1 MENFVLI
8 NEDNKTIKYEDWIF
22 MNKDNIDNII
32 NKILDKLN
40 MNSKRY
46 KYVIDEENLIEEL
59 QYYLYETSNT
69 KYKKNRFI

>member
-8 NEDNKTIKYEDWIF
+8 NEDNKTIKYENWVF
-22 MNKDNIDNII
+22 MNKHYIDNII
-32 NKILDKLN
+32 NKILDELN

>member
-8 NEDNKTIKYEDWIF
+8 NEDNKTLKYEDWVF
-22 MNKDNIDNII
+22 MNKHYIDNII
-32 NKILDKLN
+32 NKILDELKLY
-40 MNSKRY
+40 SKKY

>member
-1 MENFVLI
+1 MENFVLN
-8 NEDNKTIKYEDWIF
+8 NEDNKTIKYENWVF
-22 MNKDNIDNII
+22 MNKHYIDNII
-32 NKILDKLN
+32 NKILDELN

>member
-8 NEDNKTIKYEDWIF
+8 NEDNKTIKYEDWVF

-32 NKILDKLN
+32 NKILDELN

-46 KYVIDEENLIEEL
+46 KYVIDEENLIKEL

>member
-8 NEDNKTIKYEDWIF
+8 NEDNKTIKYEDWVF

-32 NKILDKLN
+32 NKILDELN
-40 MNSKRY
+40 MSSKRY
-46 KYVIDEENLIEEL
+46 KYVIDEENLIKEL

>member
-1 MENFVLI
+1 
-8 NEDNKTIKYEDWIF
+8 
-22 MNKDNIDNII
+22 MNKHYIDNII
-32 NKILDKLN
+32 NKILDELN

>member
-8 NEDNKTIKYEDWIF
+8 NEDNKTIKYEDWVF

-59 QYYLYETSNT
+59 QYYLYDTSNT

>member
-8 NEDNKTIKYEDWIF
+8 NEDNKTIKYEDWVF
-22 MNKDNIDNII
+22 MNKHYIDNII
-32 NKILDKLN
+32 NKILDELKLC
-40 MNSKRY
+40 SKKY

>member
-8 NEDNKTIKYEDWIF
+8 NEDNKTIKYEDWVF

>member
-8 NEDNKTIKYEDWIF
+8 NEDNKTIKYEDWVF

-40 MNSKRY
+40 MSSKRY

>member
-8 NEDNKTIKYEDWIF
+8 NEDNKTIKYEDWVF

-32 NKILDKLN
+32 NKILDELN
-40 MNSKRY
+40 MNNKRY

>member
-1 MENFVLI
+1 MENFVLN
-8 NEDNKTIKYEDWIF
+8 NEDNKTIKYEDWVF

-40 MNSKRY
+40 MSSKRY